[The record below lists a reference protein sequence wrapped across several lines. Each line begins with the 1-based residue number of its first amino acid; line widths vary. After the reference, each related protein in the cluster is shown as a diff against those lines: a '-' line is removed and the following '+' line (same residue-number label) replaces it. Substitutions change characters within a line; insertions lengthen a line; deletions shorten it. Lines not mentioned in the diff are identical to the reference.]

1 MNQKLNELWEKHHK
15 RVYDIRH
22 QLHMNPELGFQEY
35 ETSKLIATELENL
48 GIEVT
53 RNVAKTG
60 VVGLIKGEHPGK
72 TVALR
77 ADIDALSINEETD
90 FEFKS
95 KVPGV
100 MHACGHDG
108 HTASLL
114 GVAMMLNEMKDE
126 LHGDV
131 KLIFQPA
138 EEVEGGAL
146 PMIKEG
152 VLENVDAVFGG
163 HLWGAIKEG
172 KIGVRHGALMASPD
186 IFTIKIIGK
195 GGHGGVPHA
204 SVDPVPVMAQII
216 SALQTIVSRKNDPTN
231 PLVISCCNV
240 HAGECHNAIP
250 TEAVIQGTVRTLNN
264 ETRDFAEKMMEQ
276 LVKGIVESQG
286 ATYEFEFIRQFPP
299 LINDN
304 EATDIIEASAKKVVG
319 SENVFEIPV
328 PSMGGEDF
336 AFFAQER
343 PASFVFVG
351 MAEDEENPILHHN
364 SKFKWEDRNM
374 KNLAQTLAQVAIDYL
389 NQENDESDDLE
400 FEMIA
405 F

>member
-77 ADIDALSINEETD
+77 ADMDALRINEEGD
-90 FEFKS
+90 YEFKS
-95 KVPGV
+95 KNPGV

-114 GVAMMLNEMKDE
+114 GVAMMLNEIKDE
-126 LHGDV
+126 LHGNV

-152 VLENVDAVFGG
+152 VLENPKVDAVFGG
-163 HLWGAIKEG
+163 HLWGSIEEG
-172 KIGVRHGALMASPD
+172 KVAVKHGAMMASPD
-186 IFTIKIIGK
+186 IFTIKINGK
-195 GGHGGVPHA
+195 GGHAGVPHA
-204 SVDPVPVMAQII
+204 SVDPVPIMAQVIT
-216 SALQTIVSRKNDPTN
+216 ALQTIVSRKNDPTN

-240 HAGECHNAIP
+240 HSGECHNAIP
-250 TEAVIQGTVRTLNN
+250 TEALIQGTVRTLNN
-264 ETRDFAEKMMEQ
+264 DTRDFAEETIEKF
-276 LVKGIVESQG
+276 VKGIVESQG
-286 ATYEFEFIRQFPP
+286 ASYEFEFIRQFPP
-299 LINDN
+299 LVNDKN
-304 EATDIIEASAKKVVG
+304 MADVLEKAAKKIVG
-319 SENVFEIPV
+319 DENVFELAT

-336 AFFAQER
+336 AFYTEEVPSSFA
-343 PASFVFVG
+343 FVG
-351 MAEDEENPILHHN
+351 MTKDVENPILHHN
-364 SKFKWEDRNM
+364 AKFAGEDNNM
-374 KNLAQTLAQVAIDYL
+374 KNLAQTLAQVAIDFL
-389 NQENDESDDLE
+389 NN
-400 FEMIA
+400 
-405 F
+405 

>member
-152 VLENVDAVFGG
+152 V
-163 HLWGAIKEG
+163 
-172 KIGVRHGALMASPD
+172 
-186 IFTIKIIGK
+186 
-195 GGHGGVPHA
+195 
-204 SVDPVPVMAQII
+204 
-216 SALQTIVSRKNDPTN
+216 
-231 PLVISCCNV
+231 
-240 HAGECHNAIP
+240 
-250 TEAVIQGTVRTLNN
+250 
-264 ETRDFAEKMMEQ
+264 
-276 LVKGIVESQG
+276 
-286 ATYEFEFIRQFPP
+286 
-299 LINDN
+299 
-304 EATDIIEASAKKVVG
+304 
-319 SENVFEIPV
+319 
-328 PSMGGEDF
+328 
-336 AFFAQER
+336 
-343 PASFVFVG
+343 
-351 MAEDEENPILHHN
+351 
-364 SKFKWEDRNM
+364 
-374 KNLAQTLAQVAIDYL
+374 
-389 NQENDESDDLE
+389 
-400 FEMIA
+400 
-405 F
+405 

>member
-152 VLENVDAVFGG
+152 VLENPKVDAVFGG
-163 HLWGAIKEG
+163 HLWGSIEEG
-172 KIGVRHGALMASPD
+172 KVAVKHGAMMASPD
-186 IFTIKIIGK
+186 IFTIKINGK
-195 GGHGGVPHA
+195 GGHAGVPHA
-204 SVDPVPVMAQII
+204 SVDPVPIMAQVIT
-216 SALQTIVSRKNDPTN
+216 ALQTIVSRKNDPTN

-240 HAGECHNAIP
+240 HSGECHNAIP
-250 TEAVIQGTVRTLNN
+250 TEALIQGTVRTLNN
-264 ETRDFAEKMMEQ
+264 DTRDFAEETIEKF
-276 LVKGIVESQG
+276 VKGIVESQG
-286 ATYEFEFIRQFPP
+286 ASYEFEFIRQFPP
-299 LINDN
+299 LVNDKN
-304 EATDIIEASAKKVVG
+304 MADVLEKAAKKIVG
-319 SENVFEIPV
+319 DENVFELAT

-336 AFFAQER
+336 AFYTEEVPSSFA
-343 PASFVFVG
+343 FVG
-351 MAEDEENPILHHN
+351 MTKDVENPILHHN
-364 SKFKWEDRNM
+364 AKFAWEDNNM
-374 KNLAQTLAQVAIDYL
+374 KNLAQTLAQVAIDFL
-389 NQENDESDDLE
+389 NN
-400 FEMIA
+400 
-405 F
+405 

>member
-77 ADIDALSINEETD
+77 ADMDALRINEEGD
-90 FEFKS
+90 YEFKS
-95 KVPGV
+95 KNPGV

-114 GVAMMLNEMKDE
+114 GVAMMLNEIKDE
-126 LHGDV
+126 LHGNV

-152 VLENVDAVFGG
+152 VLENPKVDAVFGG
-163 HLWGAIKEG
+163 HLWGSIEEG
-172 KIGVRHGALMASPD
+172 KVAVKHGAMMASPD
-186 IFTIKIIGK
+186 IFTIKINGK
-195 GGHGGVPHA
+195 GGHAGVPHA
-204 SVDPVPVMAQII
+204 SVDPVPIMAQVIT
-216 SALQTIVSRKNDPTN
+216 ALQTIVSRKNDPTN

-240 HAGECHNAIP
+240 HSGECHNAIP
-250 TEAVIQGTVRTLNN
+250 TEALIQGTVRTLNN
-264 ETRDFAEKMMEQ
+264 DTRDFAEETIEKF
-276 LVKGIVESQG
+276 VKGIVESQG
-286 ATYEFEFIRQFPP
+286 ASYEFEFIRQFPP
-299 LINDN
+299 LVNDKN
-304 EATDIIEASAKKVVG
+304 MADVLEKAAKKIVG
-319 SENVFEIPV
+319 DENVFELAT

-336 AFFAQER
+336 AFYTEEVPSSFA
-343 PASFVFVG
+343 FVG
-351 MAEDEENPILHHN
+351 MTKDVENPILHHN
-364 SKFKWEDRNM
+364 AKFAWEDNNM
-374 KNLAQTLAQVAIDYL
+374 KNLAQTLAQVAIDFL
-389 NQENDESDDLE
+389 NN
-400 FEMIA
+400 
-405 F
+405 

>member
-1 MNQKLNELWEKHHK
+1 MNQKLNDLWKK
-15 RVYDIRH
+15 YYKTVYDIRH
-22 QLHMNPELGFQEY
+22 QIHMNPELGFEEY
-35 ETSKLIATELENL
+35 ETAKLISSELEKL

-53 RNVAKTG
+53 KNVAKTG
-60 VVGLIKGEHPGK
+60 VVGLIKGGYTGK

-77 ADIDALSINEETD
+77 ADIDALKITEEGD
-90 FEFKS
+90 YEFKS
-95 KVPGV
+95 KKPGV

-114 GVAMMLNEMKDE
+114 GVAMMLNEIKDE
-126 LHGDV
+126 LHGNV

-152 VLENVDAVFGG
+152 VLEDVDAVFGG
-163 HLWGAIKEG
+163 HLWGAMKEG
-172 KIGVRHGALMASPD
+172 KIGVKHGALMASPD

-204 SVDPVPVMAQII
+204 SVDPIPVMAQII
-216 SALQTIVSRKNDPTN
+216 SALQIIVSRKNDPTN

-286 ATYEFEFIRQFPP
+286 ATYIFEFVRQFPP

-304 EATDIIEASAKKVVG
+304 KATDIIEMSAKKVVG
-319 SENVFEIPV
+319 EENVVEVPS

-343 PASFVFVG
+343 PASFVFIG

-374 KNLAQTLAQVAIDYL
+374 KNLALTLSQVAIDYL
-389 NQENDESDDLE
+389 NQEICEEESEKVEIL
-400 FEMIA
+400 A